1 VRVPNSVRI
10 DRRPRDGFRADPLRV
25 AGRLASEYPAMLKD
39 DTTADT
45 EIAAPG
51 VRLFEGVVPRAL
63 LEQINA
69 TIDETR
75 DTWRPADG
83 RRATQTTA
91 RVVELLRQH
100 DEFQRTEQQAGA
112 ASRRWAAQKGL
123 VVDGEPL
130 YVLRCVNRSQ
140 PAQSHLRHYDSHILT
155 LLIPLRSAPDVEEN
169 GDLIVYREPRRL
181 LSAVTNVMAKAWL
194 IALRR
199 LPLAVRRAQTRRDL
213 ARHRCDRIACV
224 PGNVYAFNGFVT
236 RHANLHVEQ
245 GERRSLI
252 VHYYDPGMTAGLR
265 IVPRTW
271 RAIRD
276 RLLDAR

>member
-1 VRVPNSVRI
+1 
-10 DRRPRDGFRADPLRV
+10 
-25 AGRLASEYPAMLKD
+25 MLED
-39 DTTADT
+39 DTD
-45 EIAAPG
+45 IVPPG
-51 VRLFEGVVPRAL
+51 VRLFEGVVPRTL

-100 DEFQRTEQQAGA
+100 GEFLRIEQQVRATQQ
-112 ASRRWAAQKGL
+112 RWAAQKGL
-123 VVDGEPL
+123 KIDGEPL
-130 YVLRCVNRSQ
+130 YVLRCINRTL

-155 LLIPLRSAPDVEEN
+155 LLIPLRSAHDAEEN
-169 GDLIVYREPRRL
+169 GDLIVYRQPRHQ
-181 LSAVTNVMAKAWL
+181 LSAVTNVLAKAWL

-199 LPLAVRRAQTRRDL
+199 LPLAMRRAQTHRDL
-213 ARHRCDRIACV
+213 SLQRCDRVACV

-245 GERRSLI
+245 GERRTLI

-265 IVPRTW
+265 LLPRLW
-271 RAIRD
+271 RSLRD
-276 RLLDAR
+276 RLLDVR

>member
-1 VRVPNSVRI
+1 
-10 DRRPRDGFRADPLRV
+10 
-25 AGRLASEYPAMLKD
+25 MLED
-39 DTTADT
+39 DTDV
-45 EIAAPG
+45 APPG
-51 VRLFEGVVPRAL
+51 IRLFEDVVPSAL

-69 TIDETR
+69 IIDETR

-100 DEFQRTEQQAGA
+100 GDFLRTEQQART
-112 ASRRWAAQKGL
+112 ASQRWAAQKGL
-123 VVDGEPL
+123 MVDGEPL
-130 YVLRCVNRSQ
+130 YVLRCVNRKL

-155 LLIPLRSAPDVEEN
+155 LLIPLRSAPAAEEN
-169 GDLIVYREPRRL
+169 GDLIMYRQPRRL

-213 ARHRCDRIACV
+213 ARQRCDRIACV
-224 PGNVYAFNGFVT
+224 PGNVYAFNGFVSQ
-236 RHANLHVEQ
+236 HANLHVEQ

-265 IVPRTW
+265 VVPRTW

>member
-1 VRVPNSVRI
+1 VRPPHAVRI
-10 DRRPRDGFRADPLRV
+10 GRCLCDATVCVRIRRV
-25 AGRLASEYPAMLKD
+25 VGRFAVEYSAMLED
-39 DTTADT
+39 DTD
-45 EIAAPG
+45 IVPPG
-51 VRLFEGVVPRAL
+51 VRVFEDVVPRAL

-75 DTWRPADG
+75 DTWRPSDG

-91 RVVELLRQH
+91 RIVELLRQH
-100 DEFQRTEQQAGA
+100 GEFQGTERLACA
-112 ASRRWAAQKGL
+112 ASQRWAAQKGL
-123 VVDGEPL
+123 VVDGEPV
-130 YVLRCVNRSQ
+130 YVLRCVNRNL
-140 PAQSHLRHYDSHILT
+140 PVQSHLRHYDSHILT
-155 LLIPLRSAPDVEEN
+155 VLIPLQSAYDAEEN
-169 GDLIVYREPRRL
+169 GDLIVYRQPRRL

-194 IALRR
+194 IGLRR

-213 ARHRCDRIACV
+213 AQQRCDRIACV

-236 RHANLHVEQ
+236 QHANLHVEQ

-265 IVPRTW
+265 FVPRTW

-276 RLLDAR
+276 RLHDAR